1 MAQNPHNA
9 PVYVLTMVM
18 RGRHT
23 AKLIALASNYS
34 LARFAAQL
42 HSQRLSAVGFQ
53 FFA

>member
-9 PVYVLTMVM
+9 PVYVLT
-18 RGRHT
+18 
-23 AKLIALASNYS
+23 ALASNYS